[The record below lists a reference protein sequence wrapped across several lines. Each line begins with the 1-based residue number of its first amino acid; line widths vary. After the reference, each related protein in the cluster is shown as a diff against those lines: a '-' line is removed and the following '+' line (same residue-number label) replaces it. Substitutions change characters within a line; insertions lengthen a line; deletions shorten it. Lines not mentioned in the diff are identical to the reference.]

1 MQTAINNTINTIE
14 ALADWGRDIIDSH
27 GWAIL
32 FVVGPASIG
41 AALLAGFI
49 L

>member
-1 MQTAINNTINTIE
+1 MQTAINNTINVIE

-27 GWAIL
+27 GWTIL
-32 FVVGPASIG
+32 FVVAPASIG